1 MIVWLK
7 DLKSNWLSWLAISI
21 TMLVSS
27 ASCSLAISMIS
38 ADGKDAIPLGGTIL
52 GMSICAIVLVTFSQM
67 RLTIE
72 EHQPIY
78 QSWRMVGMPG
88 WMINLLIL
96 GQVAVVSATASLI
109 GAQLIRPALNPAV
122 EALRGDGI
130 PMPDLSV
137 DASVVMWVVLVCG
150 GAAIAG
156 ALLPLK
162 QIFRPQTDSH
172 PLWITIRS
180 AVATVAIAGCSIGGA
195 CIEKTEDVLAWALG
209 MSVLI
214 PLLLP
219 WLLPLLDQWTRV
231 LGIAGAN
238 VRVRRNFSSP
248 HIVPWVLFGNLII
261 SVGSGLRLIK
271 GAEPGSSMSAW
282 QVFVVVLGPVLAP
295 SIVGAVMT
303 SLIMHA
309 RIKRDIHGLRLAGAP
324 SRSWI
329 LIEIGEAFAL
339 TGTVAVVVLVFT
351 VLTVGIVNDH
361 LTGFVSFHG
370 IWWTAFACTFA
381 AMFLALCSVKLS
393 VATIRTAVDDVLP
406 GACVRRRLTFSRAIE

>member
-7 DLKSNWLSWLAISI
+7 DLQSNWLSWLAISI

-38 ADGKDAIPLGGTIL
+38 AGGNDAIPLGGTIL

-109 GAQLIRPALNPAV
+109 GAQLIRPALSPAV

-137 DASVVMWVVLVCG
+137 DASGVMWVVLVCG

-156 ALLPLK
+156 ALLPLR
-162 QIFRPQTDSH
+162 QIFRPQTDPH
-172 PLWITIRS
+172 PLWITVRS

-195 CIEKTEDVLAWALG
+195 CIEKTEDVLAWAMG

-248 HIVPWVLFGNLII
+248 HIVPWVLFGGLII
-261 SVGSGLRLIK
+261 GVGSGLRVIK
-271 GAEPGSSMSAW
+271 DAEPGSSMSAW
-282 QVFVVVLGPVLAP
+282 QVFVVVLGPVFAP
-295 SIVGAVMT
+295 SIAGAVMT

-309 RIKRDIHGLRLAGAP
+309 RIKSDIRGLRLAGAP
-324 SRSWI
+324 GRSWI
-329 LIEIGEAFAL
+329 LIQIGEAFAL
-339 TGTVAVVVLVFT
+339 TGTAALVVLVFT

-370 IWWTAFACTFA
+370 IWWTAFGSTFA
-381 AMFLALCSVKLS
+381 AMFLALCSVKLA
-393 VATIRTAVDDVLP
+393 VASSLETNQK
-406 GACVRRRLTFSRAIE
+406 

>member
-7 DLKSNWLSWLAISI
+7 DLQSNWLSWLAISI

-38 ADGKDAIPLGGTIL
+38 AGGNDAIPLGGTIL

-96 GQVAVVSATASLI
+96 GQVAIVSATASLI

-137 DASVVMWVVLVCG
+137 DASVVMWVVLVCC

-156 ALLPLK
+156 ALVPLR
-162 QIFRPQTDSH
+162 QIFRPQADAH
-172 PLWITIRS
+172 PLWITVRS
-180 AVATVAIAGCSIGGA
+180 VVAAVAIAGCGIGGA
-195 CIEKTEDVLAWALG
+195 YIEKTGDVLTWAMG
-209 MSVLI
+209 MSILI

-219 WLLPLLDQWTRV
+219 WLLPFLDQWTRV

-238 VRVRRNFSSP
+238 VRVRRKFSSP
-248 HIVPWVLFGNLII
+248 HIVPWVLFGGLII
-261 SVGSGLRLIK
+261 SVGSGLRVIK
-271 GAEPGSSMSAW
+271 DAEPGSTVSTW

-309 RIKRDIHGLRLAGAP
+309 RIKSDIRGLRLAGAP
-324 SRSWI
+324 GRSWI
-329 LIEIGEAFAL
+329 LIQIGEAFAL
-339 TGTVAVVVLVFT
+339 TGTAALVVLVFT
-351 VLTVGIVNDH
+351 VLTVGIVNSH
-361 LTGFVSFHG
+361 LTDSVSFHG
-370 IWWTAFACTFA
+370 IWWTAFASTFA
-381 AMFLALCSVKLS
+381 AMFLALCSVKLA
-393 VATIRTAVDDVLP
+393 VASSLKTNQK
-406 GACVRRRLTFSRAIE
+406 

>member
-109 GAQLIRPALNPAV
+109 GAQLIRPALSPAV
-122 EALRGDGI
+122 KTLRGDGI
-130 PMPDLSV
+130 PMPELSV
-137 DASVVMWVVLVCG
+137 DASVVMWVVLACG

-156 ALLPLK
+156 ALLPLR
-162 QIFRPQTDSH
+162 QIFRSQTDSH
-172 PLWITIRS
+172 PLWITVRS

-195 CIEKTEDVLAWALG
+195 SIEKTEDVLAWAMG

-248 HIVPWVLFGNLII
+248 HIVPWVLFGSLII
-261 SVGSGLRLIK
+261 GVGSGLRLIK
-271 GAEPGSSMSAW
+271 DAEPGSSMSAW
-282 QVFVVVLGPVLAP
+282 QVFVVVLGPVFAP
-295 SIVGAVMT
+295 SIAGAVTT

-309 RIKRDIHGLRLAGAP
+309 RIKSDIRGLRLAGAP
-324 SRSWI
+324 GRSWI
-329 LIEIGEAFAL
+329 LIQIGEAFAL
-339 TGTVAVVVLVFT
+339 TGTAALVVLVFT

-370 IWWTAFACTFA
+370 IWWTAFGSTFA
-381 AMFLALCSVKLS
+381 AMFLALCSIKLA
-393 VATIRTAVDDVLP
+393 VASSLETNQK
-406 GACVRRRLTFSRAIE
+406 